1 MHQPSSHSTSDQ
13 KVAAKTRRRCS
24 NFASLKVQLTVNSKL
39 YESNSH
45 QLVGGYMARPYWT
58 GNIQISLV
66 SFGVSLYVATETKSQ
81 ISFHQISRRTGE
93 RIRHQKVLESA
104 AENNEPTTAV
114 DKDEIVKGYE
124 YRKGQYVII
133 ESSEL
138 ENLRVPSKHT
148 IAVSQFADRSDLNA
162 EYIEK
167 PYFVLPENDSQ
178 AESFNVI
185 REALAK
191 TGKVAIG
198 KVAFSGRENIIVIVP
213 APNTDR
219 GMMAY
224 TLRYQSE
231 LRNQQEYFRDIK
243 ATAIDTSALELAET
257 LIERMSAKLDMSK
270 FQDGYEVALKA
281 LVDAKVNNMPLP
293 TEEQPKPQAGK
304 VIDLMEALRKS
315 VGEEKRVGKKPPTSE
330 KEAPARKLGLVKPQ
344 SRAVGKRKTA

>member
-1 MHQPSSHSTSDQ
+1 
-13 KVAAKTRRRCS
+13 
-24 NFASLKVQLTVNSKL
+24 
-39 YESNSH
+39 
-45 QLVGGYMARPYWT
+45 MARPYWT

-104 AENNEPTTAV
+104 AENNEATTAV

-133 ESSEL
+133 EPSEL

-148 IAVSQFADRSDLNA
+148 IAVSQFVDQSELNP
-162 EYIEK
+162 EYVEK
-167 PYFVLPENDSQ
+167 PYFVLPENESQ

-191 TGKVAIG
+191 TGKAAIG
-198 KVAFSGRENIIVIVP
+198 KVAFSGRENIIAIVR
-213 APNTDR
+213 AANSDR

-231 LRNQQEYFRDIK
+231 LRNQQDYFRDIK
-243 ATAIDTSALELAET
+243 ATAIDAGALQLAET
-257 LIERMSAKLDMSK
+257 LIERMSAKLDISN
-270 FQDGYEVALKA
+270 FQDGYEQALKA
-281 LVDAKVNNMPLP
+281 LVDAKVNNLP
-293 TEEQPKPQAGK
+293 VPAEEEPRPQPGK
-304 VIDLMEALRKS
+304 VINLMDALRKS
-315 VGEEKRVGKKPPTSE
+315 IGEDGRLGKKPPKSE
-330 KEAPARKLGLVKPQ
+330 KEAPARKLGLVKGQ
-344 SRAVGKRKTA
+344 SRAAGKRKTA